1 MPLQPRARKV
11 AYSISVISAG
21 ACRPPLAPTLQ
32 SASES
37 LAPRSGCPADP
48 SARCTCGTPSWTGYS
63 RAPQRAE
70 ARKRARP
77 SGCVLASSLAAI
89 FPAESGDARL
99 VELSAPS
106 LSCSSS
112 FVNSPHAR
120 LPGMVCVAVAVLA
133 LAATGASRCPPLGLS
148 VSTFPCGALTH
159 APALKSRSLRFF
171 DEHAAPRQAP
181 ELVRLCDTGRRR
193 LARHCPECPRWKRDR
208 RLQQLGQL
216 AAGEFTLHV
225 TGPCDAS

>member
-133 LAATGASRCPPLGLS
+133 LAATACASSTSTLRRVKRQSLSDSATQAVEGLLDIAQS
-148 VSTFPCGALTH
+148 VLAGNATGDCNNWVNSLQASSHCTSLAH
-159 APALKSRSLRFF
+159 AMQADLVPAATSRN
-171 DEHAAPRQAP
+171 
-181 ELVRLCDTGRRR
+181 
-193 LARHCPECPRWKRDR
+193 AR
-208 RLQQLGQL
+208 
-216 AAGEFTLHV
+216 T
-225 TGPCDAS
+225 